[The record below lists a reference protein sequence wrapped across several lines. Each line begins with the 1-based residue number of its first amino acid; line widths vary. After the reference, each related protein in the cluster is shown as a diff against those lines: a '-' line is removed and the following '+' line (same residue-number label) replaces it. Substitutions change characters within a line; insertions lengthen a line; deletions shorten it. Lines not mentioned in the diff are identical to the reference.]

1 MTKIVILAAGKG
13 TRMKQSIPKVLTKL
27 KGLEIIKYLLN
38 TVVDSNID
46 NKPLIIVSKDN
57 RKIIEHNL
65 KDYNLDYFVQKEQL
79 GTGDAVKSALEYI
92 NSDIEKVIV
101 LYGDH
106 PFIKKESLIKLNNL
120 NIESVAIMPIIVKDF
135 EDWRFNTYHWG
146 RIVRNKNN
154 EIKEI
159 IEFKDANEKQIKIKE
174 LNPGI
179 MAFNYLW
186 LRDNINKLNNNN
198 AKKEYYLTDLI
209 KVAVENGKKVES
221 VKLDE
226 RESIGINSQE
236 ELKLAELLI
245 N

>member
-92 NSDIEKVIV
+92 K
-101 LYGDH
+101 G
-106 PFIKKESLIKLNNL
+106 
-120 NIESVAIMPIIVKDF
+120 
-135 EDWRFNTYHWG
+135 
-146 RIVRNKNN
+146 
-154 EIKEI
+154 
-159 IEFKDANEKQIKIKE
+159 
-174 LNPGI
+174 
-179 MAFNYLW
+179 
-186 LRDNINKLNNNN
+186 
-198 AKKEYYLTDLI
+198 
-209 KVAVENGKKVES
+209 
-221 VKLDE
+221 
-226 RESIGINSQE
+226 
-236 ELKLAELLI
+236 
-245 N
+245 